1 MKRFIMAIDQG
12 TTSSKAFLINRQGE
26 IVGQS
31 GFEFKQIYPKPGW
44 VEHDPLE
51 IWESQKAACLD
62 VMTKTGTLPSEIAAI
77 GITNQRE
84 TTVVWER
91 KTGKPIMNAIV
102 WQCRRTSPLCEELRK
117 KGLEE
122 DIRNRTGLVVD
133 AYFSATKLRW
143 ILENIPNGLKRAE
156 GGELCFGTVDS
167 WLAYK
172 LTAGR
177 LHITD
182 VSNAS
187 RTMLFNI
194 NSLVWDAEILSWL
207 GIPNIVLPAVKD
219 SSECYGET
227 SPEIFQGVPIPIAGI
242 AGDQQSALF
251 GQMCFQKNS
260 VKNTYGTGCFLLI
273 NTGEQPVFSK
283 NGLLTS
289 IGWGLDGK
297 VTYVLEGSVFIAGAA
312 VQWLRDELGFIKQS
326 EEIEALARRVP
337 DNGGVYFLPAFV
349 GLGAPHWDMYA
360 RGMIAGITRG
370 THPAHIARATLESM
384 AFQTKEV
391 LDCIQKDCGSTLE
404 ELRVDGGAAKNNL
417 LMQFQ
422 ADLLRIPVVR
432 PNEIQTTA
440 LGATFLAG
448 LATGFWKDSGEIR
461 QLRCKVDRFIPAIS
475 ELESRDRW
483 NTWQKLV
490 SIAIQWGK

>member
-1 MKRFIMAIDQG
+1 MAIDQG

-62 VMTKTGTLPSEIAAI
+62 VMTKTGTPPSEIAAI

-102 WQCRRTSPLCEELRK
+102 WQCRRTSSLCEELRK

-207 GIPNIVLPAVKD
+207 EFLTLYFPPSKTQAGVTEKPPLRYSK
-219 SSECYGET
+219 GHR
-227 SPEIFQGVPIPIAGI
+227 FQ
-242 AGDQQSALF
+242 S
-251 GQMCFQKNS
+251 
-260 VKNTYGTGCFLLI
+260 
-273 NTGEQPVFSK
+273 
-283 NGLLTS
+283 
-289 IGWGLDGK
+289 
-297 VTYVLEGSVFIAGAA
+297 
-312 VQWLRDELGFIKQS
+312 LG
-326 EEIEALARRVP
+326 
-337 DNGGVYFLPAFV
+337 
-349 GLGAPHWDMYA
+349 
-360 RGMIAGITRG
+360 
-370 THPAHIARATLESM
+370 
-384 AFQTKEV
+384 
-391 LDCIQKDCGSTLE
+391 
-404 ELRVDGGAAKNNL
+404 
-417 LMQFQ
+417 
-422 ADLLRIPVVR
+422 
-432 PNEIQTTA
+432 
-440 LGATFLAG
+440 
-448 LATGFWKDSGEIR
+448 
-461 QLRCKVDRFIPAIS
+461 
-475 ELESRDRW
+475 
-483 NTWQKLV
+483 
-490 SIAIQWGK
+490 

>member
-91 KTGKPIMNAIV
+91 ETGKPIMNAIV
-102 WQCRRTSPLCEELRK
+102 WQCRRTSSLCEELRK
-117 KGLEE
+117 KGLED

-133 AYFSATKLRW
+133 AYFSATKLQW
-143 ILENIPNGLKRAE
+143 VLQNIPNTLRRAE
-156 GGELCFGTVDS
+156 RGELCFGTIDS

-172 LTAGR
+172 LTGGR
-177 LHITD
+177 LHVTD

-194 NSLVWDAEILSWL
+194 NSLTWDVDILRWL
-207 GIPNIVLPAVKD
+207 GVPQNSLPTVRN

-251 GQMCFQKNS
+251 GQMCFQKYS

-273 NTGEQPVFSK
+273 NTGEKPVFSK

-289 IGWGLDGK
+289 IGWRLGDK
-297 VTYVLEGSVFIAGAA
+297 ITYVLEGSVFIAGAA

-326 EEIEALARRVP
+326 EEIETLARRVP

-391 LDCIQKDCGSTLE
+391 LDCIQKDCGSTLA
-404 ELRVDGGAAKNNL
+404 ELRVDGGASRNNL

-440 LGATFLAG
+440 LGAAFLAG
-448 LATGFWKDSGEIR
+448 LATGFWKDSEEIT
-461 QLRCKVDRFIPAIS
+461 QLRNKVDRFIPAIT
-475 ELESRDRW
+475 ELESKDRW
-483 NTWQKLV
+483 KTWQKLV
-490 SIAIQWGK
+490 SIAKQWGK

>member
-1 MKRFIMAIDQG
+1 MKPFIMAIDQG
-12 TTSSKAFLINRQGE
+12 TTSSKAFLINKAGE

-31 GFEFKQIYPKPGW
+31 GVEFKQIYPEPGW

-51 IWESQKAACLD
+51 IWESQKAACID
-62 VMTKTGTLPSEIAAI
+62 VMMKTGTPPSDIAGI

-91 KTGKPIMNAIV
+91 KTGKPVMNAIV
-102 WQCRRTSPLCEELRK
+102 WQCRRTSSLCEELR
-117 KGLEE
+117 GRGFEE
-122 DIRNRTGLVVD
+122 EIRNRTGLVVD

-143 ILENIPNGLKRAE
+143 ILENIPDALKRAE
-156 GGELCFGTVDS
+156 AGELCFGTIDS
-167 WLAYK
+167 WLVYK
-172 LTAGR
+172 LTGGR

-194 NSLVWDAEILSWL
+194 NSLEWDADILSRL
-207 GIPNIVLPAVKD
+207 GIPSILLPAVRN

-227 SPEIFQGVPIPIAGI
+227 SPEIFQGAPIPIAGV

-251 GQMCFQKNS
+251 GQMCFRKHS

-289 IGWGLDGK
+289 IGWGLGGK

-312 VQWLRDELGFIKQS
+312 VQWLRDELGFIGQS

-360 RGMIAGITRG
+360 RGVIAGITRG
-370 THPAHIARATLESM
+370 TQPAHLARATIESM

-391 LDCIQKDCGSTLE
+391 LDCIWKDCGTTVE
-404 ELRVDGGAAKNNL
+404 ELRVDGGAARNNL

-432 PNEIQTTA
+432 PREIQTTA
-440 LGATFLAG
+440 LGAAFLAG
-448 LATGFWKDSGEIR
+448 LATGFWKDPEEIR
-461 QLRCKVDRFIPAIS
+461 QLSPDVERFTPAMS
-475 ELESRDRW
+475 EMESRKRW
-483 NTWQKLV
+483 SAWQKLV
-490 SIAIQWGK
+490 EMAKQWGK

>member
-1 MKRFIMAIDQG
+1 MAIDQG
-12 TTSSKAFLINRQGE
+12 TTSSKAFLVNRRGE

-62 VMTKTGTLPSEIAAI
+62 VMRKTGTAPSEIAAI

-84 TTVVWER
+84 TTVVWDR
-91 KTGKPIMNAIV
+91 NSGKPVMNAIV
-102 WQCRRTSPLCEELRK
+102 WQCRRTSSFCEELRK
-117 KGLEE
+117 EGLEG

-133 AYFSATKLRW
+133 AYFSATKLHW
-143 ILENIPNGLKRAE
+143 ILENTPGALRRAE
-156 GGELCFGTVDS
+156 GGDLCFGTIDS
-167 WLAYK
+167 WLVYK
-172 LTAGR
+172 LTGGR

-187 RTMLFNI
+187 RAMLFNI
-194 NSLVWDAEILSWL
+194 NTLAWDAEIRSRL
-207 GIPNIVLPAVKD
+207 GIPDLVLPAVRD

-227 SPEIFQGVPIPIAGI
+227 AAELFEGVSIPIAGI

-251 GQMCFQKNS
+251 GQRCFQRYS
-260 VKNTYGTGCFLLI
+260 IKNTYGTGCFLLI

-289 IGWGLDGK
+289 IGWRLGGK
-297 VTYVLEGSVFIAGAA
+297 ITYVLEGSVFNAGAA
-312 VQWLRDELGFIKQS
+312 VQWLRDELGLIKQS

-349 GLGAPHWDMYA
+349 GLGAPHWDMYT

-370 THPAHIARATLESM
+370 SNAGHIARATIESM

-391 LDCIQKDCGSTLE
+391 LDCIQRDCGSTIE

-432 PNEIQTTA
+432 PREIQTTA
-440 LGATFLAG
+440 LGAAFLAG
-448 LATGFWKDSGEIR
+448 LATGFWKDPEEIR
-461 QLRCKVDRFIPAIS
+461 QLSGDTERFAPAIS
-475 ELESRDRW
+475 EKESRERW
-483 NTWQKLV
+483 DAWEKLV
-490 SIAIQWGK
+490 SIAKQWGKIRF